1 LGCVLVTPNAVVM
14 PRQKEGSMFG
24 IIKDDNGD
32 FLGYEDEST
41 ERAVRS
47 ICGEKT
53 FTAKEV
59 LEIVDS
65 CFHCY
70 ASSYRSDAREYAK
83 TIISKRG

>member
-1 LGCVLVTPNAVVM
+1 
-14 PRQKEGSMFG
+14 MFG

-32 FLGYEDEST
+32 FLRYEDEST
-41 ERAVRS
+41 ERAIKS

-53 FTAKEV
+53 FTEKEV

-70 ASSYRSDAREYAK
+70 ASSYRRDAKEYAQN
-83 TIISKRG
+83 IISRKSK

>member
-1 LGCVLVTPNAVVM
+1 MTGYASRKV
-14 PRQKEGSMFG
+14 GSMFG
-24 IIKDDNGD
+24 IIKDENGD
-32 FLGYEDEST
+32 FLRYEDEST

-59 LEIVDS
+59 LDIVDS

-70 ASSYRSDAREYAK
+70 ASSYRGDAKDYAQK
-83 TIISKRG
+83 IIASKQR